1 MFIANLELN
10 SPNILALCETN
21 LDDPIDFGKLSVRGY
36 LPLIWKGSS
45 THMDGLTVYVKEEP
59 PFCTEVISR
68 KLQIVTY
75 VFDWDG
81 LWDHLRDVPLEDIF
95 KLGPSGAASEIC
107 EWVQVGIDVYITH
120 RKYQVR
126 PPSSPWFSAACA
138 AAIVHRNYFFV
149 CTKRINLSILKY
161 ILYRLVI
168 VAKAFLKLL
177 NLHMLIKQ
185 KSLLLPRNL
194 ALGTFGELL
203 IVFSTKINLLY
214 LLYSA
219 VQRYCLVH
227 LIKQNF
233 SSKLS

>member
-1 MFIANLELN
+1 MILLIRLTFLLGFQTVILIVLPFWIYFFLLTLVFFVIVCWHSCFCVSFHWISIKFTKGFPVSSHSLWLFSCWLGRSSWLFERCSMGRISLKSLLLLLLLN
-10 SPNILALCETN
+10 IVS
-21 LDDPIDFGKLSVRGY
+21 DV
-36 LPLIWKGSS
+36 LI
-45 THMDGLTVYVKEEP
+45 
-59 PFCTEVISR
+59 
-68 KLQIVTY
+68 
-75 VFDWDG
+75 
-81 LWDHLRDVPLEDIF
+81 
-95 KLGPSGAASEIC
+95 
-107 EWVQVGIDVYITH
+107 GIDVYTPH
-120 RKYQVR
+120 RKYQVKLH
-126 PPSSPWFSAACA
+126 SFPWFSAACA

-161 ILYRLVI
+161 IIYRLVI

>member
-1 MFIANLELN
+1 MGRISLKSLLLLLLLN
-10 SPNILALCETN
+10 IVS
-21 LDDPIDFGKLSVRGY
+21 DV
-36 LPLIWKGSS
+36 LI
-45 THMDGLTVYVKEEP
+45 
-59 PFCTEVISR
+59 
-68 KLQIVTY
+68 
-75 VFDWDG
+75 
-81 LWDHLRDVPLEDIF
+81 
-95 KLGPSGAASEIC
+95 
-107 EWVQVGIDVYITH
+107 GIDVYTPH
-120 RKYQVR
+120 RKYQVKLH
-126 PPSSPWFSAACA
+126 SFPWFSAACA
-138 AAIVHRNYFFV
+138 AVIVHRNYFFV

-161 ILYRLVI
+161 IIYRLVI